1 MADSGLYASFYA
13 PDPLIA
19 ECYFYAKPIN
29 GHLSYP
35 AMAEHVHVAGA
46 RRVILTHRAA
56 RCWLAGA
63 AFPGSAAT
71 TDWSSTSDRA
81 APAPRPKCPDG
92 ALS

>member
-1 MADSGLYASFYA
+1 VPEGVDVDYA
-13 PDPLIA
+13 PLIA

-35 AMAEHVHVAGA
+35 AVAEHVHVAGA

-63 AFPGSAAT
+63 ASPGECG
-71 TDWSSTSDRA
+71 
-81 APAPRPKCPDG
+81 PAG
-92 ALS
+92 LVIEV